1 MQLLAVVSANAM
13 PGDLAW
19 CRWGGLEVLGAMTAL
34 QHLNLSG
41 CNFELPK
48 DPAAF
53 RHLTALEMPLSS
65 AWIW

>member
-1 MQLLAVVSANAM
+1 MNGVLAR
-13 PGDLAW
+13 
-19 CRWGGLEVLGAMTAL
+19 CRWGSLEVLAGMTAL
-34 QHLNLSG
+34 QRLNLSG